1 MIGIQNRDQPPAGK
15 RGIHVSHNLQIEV
28 FRRKMS
34 AMTDIIR
41 LLDELGPLLLARRL
55 ELGLS
60 KKELAQRAGKVREVI
75 YRLERGEDVTLSSL
89 MAVLGALGLA
99 MRLEKAG
106 LPTLQ
111 EVAARFRLDEDDE
124 DAA

>member
-1 MIGIQNRDQPPAGK
+1 
-15 RGIHVSHNLQIEV
+15 
-28 FRRKMS
+28 MS

-41 LLDELGPLLLARRL
+41 LIDELGPLLRARRI

-75 YRLERGEDVTLSSL
+75 YRLECGEDVTLSSL

-106 LPTLQ
+106 LPTMQ
-111 EVAARFRLDEDDE
+111 EVAARFGLDEDDE